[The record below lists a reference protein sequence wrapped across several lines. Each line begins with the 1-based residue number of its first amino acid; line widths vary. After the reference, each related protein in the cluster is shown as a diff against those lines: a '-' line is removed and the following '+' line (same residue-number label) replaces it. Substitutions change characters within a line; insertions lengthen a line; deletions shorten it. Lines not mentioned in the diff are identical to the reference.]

1 MLAQILARVLTL
13 EVVPVV
19 DIVVSVFRV
28 PVRIAHRILVRQIF
42 LRSPHVFRAVR
53 VGFAWEWTLVLWDV
67 YLIIGHQVM
76 YTGVL
81 LVLEPSIGD
90 TKIVVRVDTD
100 R

>member
-1 MLAQILARVLTL
+1 MLAQILARILTL

-19 DIVVSVFRV
+19 DIVVSIFRV
-28 PVRIAHRILVRQIF
+28 PVRIAHRILVRQIL

-53 VGFAWEWTLVLWDV
+53 IRCAREGTLVFWDV
-67 YLIIGHQVM
+67 HLIFGHEVVN
-76 YTGVL
+76 TGVL
-81 LVLEPSIGD
+81 LVLKPSVRD